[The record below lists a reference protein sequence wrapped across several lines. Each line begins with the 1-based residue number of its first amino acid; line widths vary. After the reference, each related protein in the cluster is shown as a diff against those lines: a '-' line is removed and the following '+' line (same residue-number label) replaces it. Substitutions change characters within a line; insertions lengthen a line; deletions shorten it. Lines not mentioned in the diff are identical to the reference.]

1 LNCRICFFIRFFGR
15 VLMGSLNGKCRV
27 EDASPKKRFG
37 GFRHEKDNVQ
47 KETVSN
53 EKPLSHTGSA
63 MTFLNRDLTDI
74 HKFSADELLYIMNK
88 AAIMKEAITAKDIEV
103 YRLAQKRDLIAA
115 LLFYENSTRTRTSFE
130 IAAMR
135 LGLRT
140 TGFAGVEGTS
150 VKKGESLRHTLD
162 MYEAFMCDTLIM
174 RHPLDGSARFAA
186 SHLGIPVFNAGD
198 GKHEHPTQ
206 TILDLFTIREHMG
219 RLKNLDLGIAGDLK
233 YGRTVHSLVVAL
245 LKFPDIRVHLF
256 SPEDLSLPDSML
268 NLLKE
273 KNATVFAYESLEE
286 MAAKVDILYQTRI
299 QKERMPDPLEFERA
313 KAKCEFTMKMMAQ
326 TRENFGLM
334 HPLPIDKHAPSIAQT
349 VDGHPKAIYK
359 AQAGNGVPTRLTEL
373 ALALGLLGED
383 FEGEAY
389 TTEKE
394 DYNYVEELEVVVK
407 PRRTEFSIRP
417 IRDNGVVVDHVKAYQ
432 EEMLVRILRVR
443 ERKDIYRAGT
453 VKSIRRPGAV
463 KGILMIENREFT
475 DDELRAIAAVSP
487 GSTVNIIKGGQVF
500 RKVQLKLP
508 ARISGIAQ
516 ISCPNKGCI
525 THPSHQ
531 ESVAP
536 KMLRRGEN
544 SVSCAY
550 CDHLMDSAEMF
561 T

>member
-1 LNCRICFFIRFFGR
+1 
-15 VLMGSLNGKCRV
+15 
-27 EDASPKKRFG
+27 
-37 GFRHEKDNVQ
+37 
-47 KETVSN
+47 
-53 EKPLSHTGSA
+53 
-63 MTFLNRDLTDI
+63 MTFRGRDLTDI
-74 HKFSADELLYIMNK
+74 HRFTADELHYIMDK
-88 AAIMKEAITAKDIEV
+88 ADMIKQAILAKDIKA
-103 YRLAQKRDLIAA
+103 YRLAESQDLIAA

-162 MYEAFMCDTLIM
+162 MYEAYMCDTVIM

-186 SHLGIPVFNAGD
+186 RHLGIPVFNAGD

-206 TILDLFTIREHMG
+206 TILDLFTIREHLG
-219 RLKNLDLGIAGDLK
+219 RLEDFDLGIAGDLK
-233 YGRTVHSLVVAL
+233 YGRTVHSLVAAL
-245 LKFPDIRVHLF
+245 LKFPNIRVHLF
-256 SPEDLSLPDSML
+256 SPEDLALPDPVI

-273 KNATVFAYESLEE
+273 ANASITVHESLDET
-286 MAAKVDILYQTRI
+286 ASKVDILYQTRI

-313 KAKCEFTMKMMAQ
+313 KAQCEFTSKMLAS
-326 TRENFGLM
+326 TRKDFGLM
-334 HPLPIDKHAPSIAQT
+334 HPLPIDKAAPSIAPE
-349 VDGHPKAIYK
+349 VDRNEKAIYK
-359 AQAGNGVPTRLTEL
+359 SQAGNGVPTRLVEL
-373 ALALGLLGED
+373 ALALGLLGSD
-383 FEGEAY
+383 FEGRAFSSE
-389 TTEKE
+389 EE
-394 DYNYVEELEVVVK
+394 DYTYLEELPVVIK

-432 EEMLVRILRVR
+432 EEMLVRILGVR

-453 VKSIRRPGAV
+453 VKSMRRPGAV

-487 GSTVNIIKGGQVF
+487 GCRVNIIKGGQVV

-508 ARISGIAQ
+508 ARISGIPQ
-516 ISCPNKGCI
+516 IACPNKGCI
-525 THPSHQ
+525 THAAHQ

-536 KMLRRGEN
+536 VMVRRGEH
-544 SVSCAY
+544 SVSCEY

-561 T
+561 S